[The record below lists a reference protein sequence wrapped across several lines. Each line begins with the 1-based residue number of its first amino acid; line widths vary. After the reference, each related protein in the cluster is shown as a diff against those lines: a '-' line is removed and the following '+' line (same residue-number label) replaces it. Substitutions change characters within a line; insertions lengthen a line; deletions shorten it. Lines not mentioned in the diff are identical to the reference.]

1 MLSDASNLTNVLLL
15 KISEKIITFLQV
27 AFIILNYQLIL
38 LLLFKFKLVVSNQR
52 YFYALKLQ

>member
-15 KISEKIITFLQV
+15 NISEKIITFLQV
-27 AFIILNYQLIL
+27 AFITLNYQLTL
-38 LLLFKFKLVVSNQR
+38 LLLLKLKLLVSNQR